1 MPDEHNAT
9 ALIVDDNF
17 YNRDLCMIALTHV
30 GYKVTEAE
38 NGEEALKLLEANS
51 FDLLILDLS
60 MPVLSGVEVIRRL
73 RAKDTHQRMS
83 ILVMTANPH
92 MVTNEVELHAD
103 FVMNKPMNIQEF
115 AQLAQRLA
123 NRSHGAP
130 QATKPADGSAGQ
142 GDVKQ

>member
-1 MPDEHNAT
+1 MPHEHTAT

-17 YNRDLCMIALTHV
+17 YNRDLCVIALTHV

-38 NGEEALKLLEANS
+38 NGEEALKLLEANAY
-51 FDLLILDLS
+51 DLLILDLS

-73 RAKDTHQRMS
+73 RAMNSNPHMS
-83 ILVMTANPH
+83 IVVMTANPH

-115 AQLAQRLA
+115 AQLARRLA
-123 NRSHGAP
+123 NRSNSVA
-130 QATKPADGSAGQ
+130 QTSKPADGSVGQ
-142 GDVKQ
+142 GDVLK

>member
-1 MPDEHNAT
+1 MPDEHSAT

-17 YNRDLCMIALTHV
+17 YNRDLCVIALTHV

-38 NGEEALKLLEANS
+38 NGEEALKLLESNA

-73 RAKDTHQRMS
+73 RGTDTHQRMS

-92 MVTNEVELHAD
+92 MVSNEVDMFAD

-115 AQLAQRLA
+115 AQLAKRLA
-123 NRSHGAP
+123 NKSGSLASAP
-130 QATKPADGSAGQ
+130 KPEDGSV
-142 GDVKQ
+142 D